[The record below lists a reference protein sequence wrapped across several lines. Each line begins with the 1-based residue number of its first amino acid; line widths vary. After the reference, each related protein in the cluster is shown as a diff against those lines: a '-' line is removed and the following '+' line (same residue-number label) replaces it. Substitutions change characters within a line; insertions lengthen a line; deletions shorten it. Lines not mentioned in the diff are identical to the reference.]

1 MFLVRSQ
8 LNSFNRVQ
16 NALGILSIPGRE
28 GGGRSDESE
37 ERPRAFSS
45 LVVTVLAG
53 SQLLGRS
60 LALFLFCSGSVA
72 LNLALLTGSVWRSHD
87 RHYTQEYS
95 FHFSRMSGGRE

>member
-1 MFLVRSQ
+1 MEPARSTVLSCLV
-8 LNSFNRVQ
+8 

-60 LALFLFCSGSVA
+60 GVLFLFCSGSVA

-95 FHFSRMSGGRE
+95 FHFLSINLIHVGT

>member
-1 MFLVRSQ
+1 MLFPLYVTYSRDLVFLGCS
-8 LNSFNRVQ
+8 
-16 NALGILSIPGRE
+16 A
-28 GGGRSDESE
+28 
-37 ERPRAFSS
+37 
-45 LVVTVLAG
+45 VLAG

-60 LALFLFCSGSVA
+60 VALFLFCSGSVA